1 MIIIKRYLI
10 FVIIL
15 IFLTTIQVY
24 GHFICSRIYNINSE
38 LRGSFFTFADFVFAS
53 QQLKVTL
60 LKGFVASVLAIV
72 EFVSLIANLWVYVVE
87 VWVLEVGK
95 EGASHAGAHTF
106 VSRGLWKV
114 MARLRLQACRE
125 AVFGAPR

>member
-38 LRGSFFTFADFVFAS
+38 LRGSFFSFADFVFAS

-60 LKGFVASVLAIV
+60 LKGFVASILAVV
-72 EFVSLIANLWVYVVE
+72 ELVSLMANFCVCVCVNNLSFPSE
-87 VWVLEVGK
+87 SGFSDLHTLCFEASLKHVGLFLFIIQ
-95 EGASHAGAHTF
+95 GFILLS
-106 VSRGLWKV
+106 SS
-114 MARLRLQACRE
+114 
-125 AVFGAPR
+125 